1 MNNLQTAIIYASIIG
16 TILSEFET
24 SNKTITILKKRIK
37 KFMFSRSRTNKKDFL
52 EAVRKGEEVWGD
64 AINHFAKEK
73 ISIDAFSTIIAV
85 WSSQAELLARM
96 VNLSEKRVEK
106 FSMLNSNDRLD
117 AELNGYKV
125 AEYIT
130 GSISNGADSKKE
142 S

>member
-1 MNNLQTAIIYASIIG
+1 MNNLQIAIIYSSIIG

-73 ISIDAFSTIIAV
+73 INIDAFSTIIAV
-85 WSSQAELLARM
+85 WSSQAEILERF
-96 VNLSEKRVEK
+96 VHLSEKNIEK
-106 FSMLNSNDRLD
+106 FSLLNSNDRLD
-117 AELNGYKV
+117 AEMNGYKV
-125 AEYIT
+125 AEYLTKGI
-130 GSISNGADSKKE
+130 K
-142 S
+142 